1 MASNFSQP
9 GCVVTVAAPSG
20 GVTSGSLVVV
30 GRIVGVAM
38 TTAAEG
44 DPVEVATEGVFTLA
58 KGASVTSPG
67 VPVYHSSGLVTPT
80 ASTNKEV
87 GLALQAKGIGEF
99 TVDVVLVPSVR
110 ASVAA

>member
-1 MASNFSQP
+1 MASNSVQR
-9 GCVVTVAAPSG
+9 GDVVTVTAPSG
-20 GVTSGSLVVV
+20 GVVSGALVVV

-38 TTAAEG
+38 TTAAQG
-44 DPVEVATEGVFTLA
+44 DPVEVATQGVFTLV
-58 KGASVTSPG
+58 KGATVTSPG
-67 VPVYHSSGLVTPT
+67 GPVYHSSGTVTPT

-87 GLALQAKGIGEF
+87 GIALQAKGLGEF